1 LIPVAREL
9 PTRVGPVDLLYIN
22 AQGFLTLV
30 ETKLWRNPEARRLVV
45 AQIIDYSKEMARWS
59 YRDLGEVVRRCVSDI
74 KGDALCELVR
84 KAGSE
89 WDESSFIDSV
99 SKNLRLGRF
108 LLLVVGDGIREDVEH
123 MAEFLQRTPQ
133 LAFTLGLV
141 ELGVYSATVGEKDML
156 LVQPR
161 ILVRTQEIVRAII
174 ELKVPVSPEDIV
186 VKIPT
191 KEERKDRQKI
201 TEDEFF
207 EELAKLVDPDAVNFS
222 RWILENAED
231 HGLQVKWGEAGPLLQ
246 WVDET
251 TGRFFT
257 FGQLCRD
264 GYLGSTDRFFERC
277 HTLGLPEQIANEYA
291 AEMARLIPGAYIKR
305 AKHWRLIAIK
315 NSDGTKDTVPLAR
328 LWPIREEWSAIIDRT
343 ILQIQ
348 KHLDL
353 SA

>member
-1 LIPVAREL
+1 
-9 PTRVGPVDLLYIN
+9 VDLLYIN

-30 ETKLWRNPEARRLVV
+30 ETKLWRNPEARRVVV
-45 AQIIDYSKEMARWS
+45 AQIIDHAKEMARWT
-59 YRDLGEVVRRCVSDI
+59 YRDLGEVVQCCVSDV
-74 KGDALCELVR
+74 KGDALCDLVR

-89 WDESSFIDSV
+89 WEESSFIDSV

-141 ELGVYSATVGEKDML
+141 EQGVYSAAVGEKEML
-156 LVQPR
+156 VVQPR
-161 ILVRTQEIVRAII
+161 ILARTQEIVRAVS
-174 ELKVPVSPEDIV
+174 ELKVPVPPEDVV

-201 TEDEFF
+201 TEDELF
-207 EELAKLVDPDAVNFS
+207 EELAKVANSDAVSFS

-257 FGQLCRD
+257 FGQIAVTAISAQPSVFSSGVKCWGCRSKSRM
-264 GYLGSTDRFFERC
+264 ST
-277 HTLGLPEQIANEYA
+277 G
-291 AEMARLIPGAYIKR
+291 
-305 AKHWRLIAIK
+305 
-315 NSDGTKDTVPLAR
+315 
-328 LWPIREEWSAIIDRT
+328 
-343 ILQIQ
+343 Q
-348 KHLDL
+348 K
-353 SA
+353 